1 MFSFVFSNW
10 FCATGTQLSSL
21 PRRRCSGPRRC
32 CAAARCC
39 GWGNTA
45 VCNSVHIS
53 GASVV
58 AGACSACG
66 RWTAV
71 CHDAQLITRESGIGV
86 LRRID
91 HEWFKLI
98 TNGSKHCNSWP
109 SRGIATTQ
117 TQVGINACKARMMVL
132 RRHRRKLASM
142 HAQRE

>member
-10 FCATGTQLSSL
+10 FCATGTQLSSAEGGAG
-21 PRRRCSGPRRC
+21 GPRRC
-32 CAAARCC
+32 CTAARCC

-45 VCNSVHIS
+45 VCNSVLW

-66 RWTAV
+66 GWTAV

-91 HEWFKLI
+91 AIDREWFKAL
-98 TNGSKHCNSWP
+98 
-109 SRGIATTQ
+109 
-117 TQVGINACKARMMVL
+117 
-132 RRHRRKLASM
+132 
-142 HAQRE
+142 